1 MTTMH
6 QDPIGRTLDHWR
18 AWPARL
24 RAYAMAVAINVALT
38 ASTPVG
44 AMTTYPALVAV
55 APDLDRPFD
64 PREVG
69 GPAVILTLPFTPGE
83 AIPSV
88 GAFDRN

>member
-6 QDPIGRTLDHWR
+6 QDPIRRTVDHWR
-18 AWPARL
+18 AWPGRL
-24 RAYAMAVAINVALT
+24 RAYAMAVAINVAVT

-44 AMTTYPALVAV
+44 AMTAYPALVAV

-69 GPAVILTLPFTPGE
+69 GPAVILTLPFRPGE
-83 AIPSV
+83 AIPPICS
-88 GAFDRN
+88 FDHN

>member
-1 MTTMH
+1 MTTTH
-6 QDPIGRTLDHWR
+6 QNPIGRTFEHWR

-24 RAYAMAVAINVALT
+24 RAYAMAVAINVAIT

-69 GPAVILTLPFTPGE
+69 GPAVILTLPFAPSE
-83 AIPSV
+83 AIPPI
-88 GAFDRN
+88 GAFDLN